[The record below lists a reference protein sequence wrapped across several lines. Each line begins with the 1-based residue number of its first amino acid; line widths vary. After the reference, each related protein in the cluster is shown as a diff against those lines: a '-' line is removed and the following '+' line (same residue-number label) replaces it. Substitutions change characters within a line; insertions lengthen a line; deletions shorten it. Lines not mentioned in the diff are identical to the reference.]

1 MSQSKCQLGAYK
13 IPQYTLV
20 SLSLKRIVWHF
31 NHRLYWLFSLFPS
44 RTFTTNWPKRQ
55 CGFCFYS
62 NTQCI
67 LWKMPFQMPQEAHQA
82 RARSPAVGQCD
93 GAAEPNL
100 RRSVSG
106 KWCVCVC
113 VVSGKSSIQNQP
125 SFTDYL
131 LIRSLWQRRQTR
143 KYSVL
148 SLPLTF
154 DWKHR

>member
-67 LWKMPFQMPQEAHQA
+67 LWKMPFQMPQEAHEA

-106 KWCVCVC
+106 KWYVCVC
-113 VVSGKSSIQNQP
+113 G
-125 SFTDYL
+125 
-131 LIRSLWQRRQTR
+131 LWKIEHSKPTEL
-143 KYSVL
+143 YWLFVDSVAMTTTANTQIL
-148 SLPLTF
+148 SA
-154 DWKHR
+154 

>member
-67 LWKMPFQMPQEAHQA
+67 LWKMPFQMPQEAHEA

-113 VVSGKSSIQNQP
+113 G
-125 SFTDYL
+125 
-131 LIRSLWQRRQTR
+131 LWKIEHSKPTEL
-143 KYSVL
+143 YWLFVDSVAMTTTANTQIL
-148 SLPLTF
+148 SA
-154 DWKHR
+154 